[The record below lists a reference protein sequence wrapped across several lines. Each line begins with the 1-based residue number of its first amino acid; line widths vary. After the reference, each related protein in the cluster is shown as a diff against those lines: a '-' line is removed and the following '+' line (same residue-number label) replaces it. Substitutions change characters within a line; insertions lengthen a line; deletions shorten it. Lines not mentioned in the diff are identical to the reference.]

1 MMIKRI
7 LVPTDF
13 SDSALHALS
22 YAVDL
27 AKKYNSDL
35 FVINVIYDVVAA
47 SGMYVPHVSV
57 NEMFK
62 EMEESANKEIRLFG
76 AGQYEDITNVSHAV
90 LRGAPYEEII
100 KFSEQNSID
109 LIVMGTHGRKGLDR
123 LFFGSTV
130 DRVLR
135 HSKCPV
141 LAVRGS
147 HE

>member
-1 MMIKRI
+1 MNIKRVLI
-7 LVPTDF
+7 PTDF
-13 SDSALHALS
+13 SDSAMHALE

-27 AKKYNSDL
+27 AKKYGADL
-35 FVINVIYDVVAA
+35 FIINVIYDVASA

-57 NEMFK
+57 NEMFR
-62 EMEESANKEIRLFG
+62 EMEENANKEIRLFG
-76 AGQYEDITNVSHAV
+76 AGLYEDMKNVTHSV
-90 LRGAPYEEII
+90 IRGAPYEEII

-135 HSKCPV
+135 NSKCPV
-141 LAVRGS
+141 LAVRAP